1 MGTPRED
8 ARTATALVGSFV
20 RGRISRREF
29 LALAAALPAGALLA
43 SSAGAAGASVTIPF
57 YTTEGDPVSLAV
69 YRSVIARFRQQHPE
83 ADVKINVYQDEDSLQ
98 ILQTAFRTGTDVG
111 VFVPPAAQIAGFA
124 AAGYLLPL
132 SDVVQKIGTSD
143 FLPGTRIVVG
153 GEDYAIPYQA
163 NASALYYRKDLLD
176 GAGIKPP
183 RTYDEYLAAAKEL
196 NGKDGAVG
204 ISSSI
209 SSAPQQ
215 ALQFFAPYIYQSGWD
230 YFGRDGSVLFDRDE
244 VLAAVRRYVA
254 VMRNTRESF
263 YNAGFGAILT
273 TYISGKGVFATFPG
287 RLGVNCYRQA
297 PEIAAKTGVIGL
309 PAGPFMTGRLH
320 YGGIQRY
327 VINRKTG
334 NPGLAKEFLLALASG
349 DNALAFAL
357 TVPGH
362 LLPGLRSVGARLR
375 QAVTASNDP
384 YLKAHGDWVVTF
396 LDLASAGALNPA
408 TSMGSVHDHQ
418 FAGRNSNVC
427 PWGSEVWTSPP
438 VDGTML
444 QSILINNADPGTA
457 WRTASEKMRAIATKW
472 KKDHP
477 DWKPA

>member
-1 MGTPRED
+1 MANVQDDVRTVD
-8 ARTATALVGSFV
+8 ALADSLT

-29 LALAAALPAGALLA
+29 LAAASALPATALLA
-43 SSAGAAGASVTIPF
+43 SGASAAGTSVTIPF

-69 YRSVIARFRQQHPE
+69 YRGVIAKFRQQHPE
-83 ADVKINVYQDEDSLQ
+83 ADVKINIYQDEDSLQ

-111 VFVPPAAQIAGFA
+111 IFVAPASQIAGWA
-124 AAGYLLPL
+124 AGGYLLPL
-132 SDVVQKIGTSD
+132 TDTVQKIGASD

-153 GEDYAIPYQA
+153 GEDYAIVYQA

-183 RTYDEYLAAAKEL
+183 RTYEEYLAAAKEL

-204 ISSSI
+204 IASSI

-215 ALQFFAPYIYQSGWD
+215 ALQFLAPYVYQSGWD
-230 YFGRDGSVLFDRDE
+230 YFGKDGSVLFGREE
-244 VLAAVRRYVA
+244 VLAGIRRYVA

-263 YNAGFGAILT
+263 YNSGFGPILT
-273 TYISGKGVFATFPG
+273 TYISGKAAFATFPG
-287 RLGVNCYRQA
+287 RLGVNCFRQA
-297 PEIAAKTGVIGL
+297 PDVAAKTGVIGL

-327 VINRKTG
+327 VVYKKTA
-334 NPGLAKEFLLALASG
+334 NPGLAKDFLLALTTG
-349 DNALAFAL
+349 DNALSFAL

-362 LLPGLRSVGARLR
+362 LLPGLRSVAAKLR
-375 QAVTASNDP
+375 HAVTASSDP

-396 LDLASAGALNPA
+396 LDLAPSAMNPA

-418 FAGRNSNVC
+418 FAGRNSLVC

-444 QSILINNADPGTA
+444 QSILINNTDPGKA
-457 WRTASEKMRAIATKW
+457 WRDATDKMQSIATKW

>member
-1 MGTPRED
+1 MASVRDEI
-8 ARTATALVGSFV
+8 RTVEALAD
-20 RGRISRREF
+20 RLTRNRTSRREF
-29 LALAAALPAGALLA
+29 LTAASGLSAAALLA
-43 SSAGAAGASVTIPF
+43 SSGDAAGTSVTIPF
-57 YTTEGDPVSLAV
+57 YTTEGDPISLAV
-69 YRSVIARFRQQHPE
+69 YRSVIAKFRQQHPE
-83 ADVKINVYQDEDSLQ
+83 ADVKINIYQDEDSLQ
-98 ILQTAFRTGTDVG
+98 ILETAFRTGTDVG
-111 VFVPPAAQIAGFA
+111 VFVAPATQIAGWA
-124 AAGYLLPL
+124 AGGYLLPL
-132 SDVVQKIGTSD
+132 SDIVQKIGASD

-153 GEDYAIPYQA
+153 GEDYAIVYQA

-183 RTYDEYLAAAKEL
+183 RTYDHYVAATKEL
-196 NGKDGAVG
+196 NEKDGVVG
-204 ISSSI
+204 IASSI

-215 ALQFFAPYIYQSGWD
+215 ALQFFAPYVYQSGWD
-230 YFGRDGSVLFDRDE
+230 YFGRDGGVLFAREE
-244 VLAAVRRYVA
+244 VLAAVRRYAA

-263 YNAGFGAILT
+263 YNSGFGPILT
-273 TYISGKGVFATFPG
+273 TYIAGKAAFATFPG
-287 RLGVNCYRQA
+287 RLGVNCFRQA
-297 PEIAAKTGVIGL
+297 PDIAAKTGVIGL

-327 VINRKTG
+327 VIYRKTG
-334 NPGLAKEFLLALASG
+334 NPGLAKEFLLALTTG

-362 LLPGLRSVGARLR
+362 LLPGLRSVGAKLR
-375 QAVTASNDP
+375 NAVTASNDP

-396 LDLASAGALNPA
+396 LDLAPNAMNPA
-408 TSMGSVHDHQ
+408 TSMGSVHDRQ
-418 FAGRNSNVC
+418 FTGRNSIVC

-457 WRTASEKMRAIATKW
+457 WKNASEKMNAIATKW